1 MRSTPESGKTAIAI
15 VGLGALYPG
24 ARTVHEFWNNIVA
37 GVDSVTDIPDTHW
50 SVADHYDPDPAA
62 PDKTYSKRGGFI
74 PPVEFD
80 PLEFGLPPNT
90 LEVTGVLQLLS
101 LLVAKQ
107 TLADA
112 GCLDS
117 DRFDGSRIGVILGVT
132 GANSLIYPLATRLQ
146 TPVVEQAVRACGLS
160 RQDAEAV
167 AAKFAAAFAPWQEN
181 SFPGLLGN
189 VVAGRIANRFDLGG
203 TNCTVDAACASSLA
217 AVRMAVDEL
226 QSGRADLMITGGCDA
241 DNTILMYLCFSKT
254 PAFSKRGRVRPFD
267 EGGDGTLIG
276 EGIGML
282 ALKRLADA
290 ERDGDRIYAVLR
302 GIGSSSDGRHKSIYA
317 PRGEGQMVALGRAYA
332 DAGFGPGEV
341 GLLEAHGTGTPV
353 GDLTEVTALRSV
365 YADAGR
371 RSVAIGSVKSQIG
384 HTKAAAG
391 AAGLIKL
398 ALSLHHKV
406 LPPTINVEKPRAALH
421 FEDGPFYVNT
431 ESSPWIAQ
439 PQRPVRRA
447 GVSSFGFG
455 GTNFH
460 CVLEEYGA
468 AAGPGHATAQISL
481 WHARDVAELV
491 SALDGPPHEGPVP
504 AEHARLAIVARGPG
518 ELAKLR
524 GEAIAKLSAE
534 AVGEA
539 FDLPS
544 GVYYRR
550 RARSNGRVAALFAGQ
565 GSQYA
570 GMGRAAA
577 LAVPQ
582 VQAAFDRAA
591 AEFAGAEPLGPVVFP
606 PSAFDEETRAAQA
619 DALRRTDFAQPAI
632 AAISAGQFRYLA
644 DLGFVPDGALGHSF
658 GELSALWAAG
668 GLDDGALFRLA
679 RARGEAMARRP
690 VALSDP
696 GAMAVVHA
704 DRGRVEELLADA
716 TDVYLCNLN
725 APNQV
730 VVGGGSAAV
739 GEFIARCAAK
749 GVGAKPL
756 PVAAAFH
763 TRYVEHAAEEFAA
776 AVAGTEIRE
785 LGFPVYADTEGAE
798 YGADPV
804 RNRRVLTEQLRHPVA
819 FAPRLAQMYDE
830 GFRTF
835 VEFGPK
841 SVLTGLAGQTF
852 ADHADVVVLA
862 ADPGPGQDSDLA
874 LKRLAARLAV
884 LGLPL
889 TGFPPAQPDS
899 GIQKTKKGMVI
910 TLTGVNHVPPHRERA
925 YQEALTDGYTAAD
938 AAPPIDASSA
948 RRIAVEHLASHREY
962 LASQSRVAEQIVA
975 ILRDESR
982 NGMRDSVIAGIN
994 AIADHSRTIGR
1005 SHTQAGEV
1013 VRSMVHLEAGVML
1026 PPVESEGPAMVTP
1039 PLRNEVYLPRTAPE
1053 MMPPAIVTPAAIASP
1068 TVVPNAIT
1076 PAKVDPAA
1084 GVAVAPA
1091 EVAPAA
1097 HPGLFAPAGVVPVAE
1112 GSVPFAPTGVA
1123 PAAVAPGVFAPGGA
1137 VSAVGGPVVV
1147 ASAGV
1152 ASGGNAPD
1160 AMVPAAGAAVAVA
1173 PAADAAQPVGT
1184 AEFGVSPPPRG
1195 SGMEPRLTSG
1205 GSVAGSGAMDATV
1218 VRGQLLEIVSAK
1230 TGYPVDTLE
1239 GDMEIEAD
1247 LGIDSIK
1254 RVEIMGALRE
1264 RFPAAAVADADELAE
1279 LRVLDN
1285 IVDFVVGGQ
1294 EADVHPKGESGLG
1307 IARRHVRPSP
1317 LPAVDRLDQP
1327 FRQQPVALLA
1337 GEGSDLLERM
1347 DAVLTAHGWTVHRD
1361 EEIPETL
1368 DLVLYVPGHPA
1379 DFHGAA
1385 RQLREAVLLAAR
1397 TQRAL
1402 QSAARTGR
1410 SAFITLTSAAGTDLA
1425 SAALSGVC
1433 GLVKTLAIEA
1443 PALFCRAIE
1452 LGHGMDPATAAELT
1466 VTEIH
1471 DARTDLAVV
1480 RYNRTGARYTDVLSD
1495 EPPLSP
1501 PAAAHGTADPHR
1513 AELAS
1518 AHLRVAECDAA
1529 DPQVAEFGAG
1539 DLLVITGGGRGVT
1552 AACAVAVAR
1561 RWRCGV
1567 LLLGRSESVG
1577 VEEISGT
1584 LAELGR
1590 IGVEARYLRV
1600 DVTDGAA
1607 VAGVLGPYRGRI
1619 TGIVHGAG
1627 VLADQLIVNK
1637 RARDVDRVL
1646 GAKLLGLYWVLAA
1659 TDQERVRH
1667 ILLFSSVA
1675 GFFGNKGQVDYAVAN
1690 EALNGVAVALKRAR
1704 PDSRVTAIN
1713 WGAWNG
1719 GMVTPELAKMFETRG
1734 VPLIPVGV
1742 GARMCAEQFARER
1755 GHDTVCVIGPSTP
1768 LSGSR
1773 PKRLSGKDVTVVRDL
1788 SAIARDPILADHC
1801 VNGKPVLPASAAL
1814 GAILDIVGQ
1823 VRPGRPVARLTEFTV
1838 CKGVVFDRDQPA
1850 ALSVAISGDQVR
1862 VLDEQGRPRY
1872 QAVIGEQPAPEPC
1885 GTSMPPWDSGQPI
1898 DPYAAGELFHGPGLR
1913 GIRRQLTD
1921 TVFVC
1926 ALKDVNIPGWSTSTY
1941 SPVLADLL
1949 LQVPLVWAH
1958 RSLGIATLP
1967 SRIGEI
1973 EIHRSLPDDAPFVV
1987 SLEDTRRTESGAR
2000 CSAIAR
2006 DTDGNVLLV
2015 FREIELVTRPA
2026 GILAD
2031 RRLRL
2036 PAPPYLMISRVTE
2049 LRAEAGKLEPA
2060 SITVEY
2066 DVPADAWFAVDG
2078 RASFGPTLE
2087 IAQATLVLLGYQGIE
2102 ERTGGERRFRLL
2114 GGSATFFE
2122 GLPRTGETL
2131 RYHVEIT
2138 RFVWQ
2143 GALPLIFFQCD
2154 GYRGDTL
2161 FLQMRDGCAGLF
2173 TDAELAEPMGVLDAE
2188 RPEPSTG
2195 SAFTPLARSERTSLS
2210 PNDIERLTAGDAT
2223 VFGAAYASDGHNP
2236 SIRLPGGDLLALD
2249 QVHEIDRTGGPAGL
2263 GRLVATQRVTPDAW
2277 YFACHFPGDPVL
2289 PGTMMMEGA
2298 AQLIQIYAMYLG
2310 LHLVFPDAEFQPALE
2325 HRIHCRLRGQVT
2337 PADREL
2343 RYVAEITSITMLPR
2357 PTVIADITVYDGDMP
2372 ILSLRDLGIQVREKP
2387 GTPYR
2392 IERDGRPSRFLG
2404 RRSHLGEP
2412 TVAGELHMAHL
2423 AQGDLGLAMGT
2434 EFDVYQGR
2442 RAPRIPNGDF
2452 CFLHRLVEFTGAHG
2466 QSSGTRMI
2474 TEYDSPPDAWYYT
2487 GNPGMPYCVLMETSL
2502 QSAVLTGYYL
2512 GASLLTPE
2520 EDLVIRNLDGRAVLL
2535 GRPDLRGRTIRQ
2547 ESELLSTHRTAGA
2560 ILQSFRY
2567 RLSADGA
2574 VFYEGESLF
2583 GYFNDQAL
2591 AKQSGLDGGR
2601 KVLPWLTTAAATAE
2615 RITVGGAGRFDLI
2628 DDVEIVRDGGRY
2640 GLGYLR
2646 GRRRIDAG
2654 DWFFP
2659 LHFHGDPVM
2668 PGSLG
2673 VETVLQALRL
2683 FLRHTEPADPGSSEF
2698 VLPVDVPFTW
2708 RYRGQILPSDRE
2720 LVFDFHVKEIRREQG
2735 RTVLIADAN
2744 LWNNDL
2750 RIYEFTDI
2758 AVGEEST

>member
-1 MRSTPESGKTAIAI
+1 MPSKPESGSTAIAI

-24 ARTVHEFWNNIVA
+24 ARNVHEFWNNIVA
-37 GVDSVTDIPDTHW
+37 GVDSVTDVPDTHW
-50 SVADHYDPDPAA
+50 SVADHYDPDPTA

-74 PPVEFD
+74 PAVEFD

-117 DRFDGSRIGVILGVT
+117 DRFDGSRTGVILGVT

-146 TPVVEQAVRACGLS
+146 TPVVEQAVRSCGLTQ
-160 RQDAEAV
+160 RDAEAV

-226 QSGRADLMITGGCDA
+226 QSGRADLMLTGGCDA

-254 PAFSKRGRVRPFD
+254 PAFSKRGQVRPFD
-267 EGGDGTLIG
+267 ESGDGTLIG

-317 PRGEGQMVALGRAYA
+317 PRGEGQMVALGRAYD

-353 GDLTEVTALRSV
+353 GDLTEVTALRSI

-421 FEDGPFYVNT
+421 FDDGPFYVNT

-468 AAGPGHATAQISL
+468 APGAGHTTAQIYL
-481 WHARDVAELV
+481 WHARNATELL
-491 SALDGPPHEGPVP
+491 SALDGPPQDGPVP
-504 AEHARLAIVARGPG
+504 AEHSRLAIVARGQS

-524 GEAIAKLSAE
+524 DEARAKLAAEPTAE
-534 AVGEA
+534 AFE
-539 FDLPS
+539 LPS
-544 GVYYRR
+544 GVYYRH
-550 RARSNGRVAALFAGQ
+550 RARSTGRVAALFAGQ
-565 GSQYA
+565 GSQYV
-570 GMGRAAA
+570 GMGRASA
-577 LAVPQ
+577 LAVSQ

-591 AEFAGAEPLGPVVFP
+591 AEFSGTEPLGPVVFP
-606 PSAFDEETRAAQA
+606 PPAFDEETRAAQSN
-619 DALRRTDFAQPAI
+619 ALRRTDFAQPAI
-632 AAISAGQFRYLA
+632 AAISAGQFRYLTE
-644 DLGFVPDGALGHSF
+644 LGFAPDGALGHSF
-658 GELSALWAAG
+658 GELTALWAAG
-668 GLDDGALFRLA
+668 GLGDADLFRLA

-690 VALSDP
+690 VELTDP

-704 DRGRVEELLADA
+704 DRRRVEELLAQA
-716 TDVYLCNLN
+716 TNVSVCNLN

-730 VVGGGSAAV
+730 VVGGGSTAV
-739 GEFIARCAAK
+739 GEFVAQCAAE

-763 TRYVEHAAEEFAA
+763 TRYVAHATEQFAA
-776 AVAGTEIRE
+776 AVADTEIGK
-785 LGFPVYADTEGAE
+785 LDIPVYANTEGAE
-798 YGADPV
+798 YGGDPV
-804 RNRRVLTEQLRHPVA
+804 RDRRVLTEQLRKPVA

-830 GFRTF
+830 GFRIF

-841 SVLTGLAGQTF
+841 SVLAGLANQAF
-852 ADHADVVVLA
+852 ADHTDVVVLA
-862 ADPGPGQDSDLA
+862 ADPGPGHDSDLA

-889 TGFPPAQPDS
+889 TGFRPALPDS
-899 GIQKTKKGMVI
+899 GVQKTKKGMVI
-910 TLTGVNHVPPHRERA
+910 TLTGVNHVPPQRERA
-925 YQEALTDGYTAAD
+925 YQEALTDGYTVGD
-938 AAPPIDASSA
+938 AGLPSEPNSV
-948 RRIAVEHLASHREY
+948 RRIAVEHMASHREY
-962 LASQSRVAEQIVA
+962 LASQSRVAEQIVD
-975 ILRDESR
+975 ILREESR
-982 NGMRDSVIAGIN
+982 NGMRDSVIAGIS
-994 AIADHSRTIGR
+994 AIAEHSRTIGR

-1013 VRSMVHLEAGVML
+1013 LRSMVHLEAGAGV
-1026 PPVESEGPAMVTP
+1026 PPIESEEASLTAYPVRNDVYLSRSSGTRMVT
-1039 PLRNEVYLPRTAPE
+1039 A
-1053 MMPPAIVTPAAIASP
+1053 APAAIA
-1068 TVVPNAIT
+1068 
-1076 PAKVDPAA
+1076 PAA
-1084 GVAVAPA
+1084 AVPAAEAPMAVAQTTLLP
-1091 EVAPAA
+1091 E
-1097 HPGLFAPAGVVPVAE
+1097 AGVPGAI
-1112 GSVPFAPTGVA
+1112 APTEISPEAG
-1123 PAAVAPGVFAPGGA
+1123 
-1137 VSAVGGPVVV
+1137 

-1152 ASGGNAPD
+1152 AAVAGVSGSGTSVYMAPP
-1160 AMVPAAGAAVAVA
+1160 ARTPHIEPLPRPAEPEPAAA
-1173 PAADAAQPVGT
+1173 T
-1184 AEFGVSPPPRG
+1184 
-1195 SGMEPRLTSG
+1195 
-1205 GSVAGSGAMDATV
+1205 MDAIM

-1230 TGYPVDTLE
+1230 TGYPVDTLD

-1264 RFPAAAVADADELAE
+1264 RFPAAAIADADELAE

-1307 IARRHVRPSP
+1307 IARQFAQPSP
-1317 LPAVDRLDQP
+1317 LSAADRVYRP
-1327 FRQQPVALLA
+1327 YRQQPVALLA
-1337 GEGSDLLERM
+1337 GEGSDLLARVS
-1347 DAVLTAHGWTVHRD
+1347 AALTAHGWAVHRG

-1368 DLVLYVPGHPA
+1368 DLVLYAPGRPA
-1379 DFHGAA
+1379 DFPGAT

-1402 QSAARTGR
+1402 ESAAREGR
-1410 SAFITLTSAAGTDLA
+1410 AAFVTLTGAPGTDPA
-1425 SAALSGVC
+1425 SAALSGVS

-1452 LGHGMDPATAAELT
+1452 LGDGLEHAAAAELA
-1466 VTEIH
+1466 VAEIY

-1480 RYNRTGARYTDVLSD
+1480 RHDGSGGRYTEVLTD
-1495 EPPLSP
+1495 EPPTGP
-1501 PAAAHGTADPHR
+1501 PVAELQTADPH
-1513 AELAS
+1513 
-1518 AHLRVAECDAA
+1518 
-1529 DPQVAEFGAG
+1529 VAEFGV
-1539 DLLVITGGGRGVT
+1539 DDFLVVTGGGRGVT
-1552 AACAVAVAR
+1552 AACAIALAR
-1561 RWRCGV
+1561 RHRCGM
-1567 LLLGRSESVG
+1567 LLLGRSESDG
-1577 VEEISGT
+1577 ADEISAT
-1584 LAELGR
+1584 LADLER
-1590 IGVEARYLRV
+1590 IGVEAQYLTV
-1600 DVTDGAA
+1600 DVTDGPA
-1607 VAGVLGPYRGRI
+1607 VGTALAPYRARI

-1627 VLADQLIVNK
+1627 VLADQLILNK
-1637 RARDVDRVL
+1637 RASDVDRVL
-1646 GAKLLGLYWVLAA
+1646 GAKLLGLHSVLAA
-1659 TDQERVRH
+1659 TDQERMRH
-1667 ILLFSSVA
+1667 IVLFSSVA
-1675 GFFGNKGQVDYAVAN
+1675 GFFGNKGQADYAVAN
-1690 EALNGVAVALKRAR
+1690 EALNGIAAALKRAR

-1734 VPLIPVGV
+1734 VPLIPIGL
-1742 GARMCAEQFARER
+1742 GARMFAEQFDLER
-1755 GHDTVCVIGPSTP
+1755 GNDTVCVIGPSTP

-1773 PKRLSGKDVTVVRDL
+1773 PKRMSSKEVTVVRDL
-1788 SAIARDPILADHC
+1788 ATIARDPVVADHC
-1801 VNGKPVLPASAAL
+1801 VNGKPVLPATAAL

-1823 VRPGRPVARLTEFTV
+1823 VRPGRAATRLTEFKV
-1838 CKGVVFDRDQPA
+1838 FKGLVFDDDQPA
-1850 ALSVAISGDQVR
+1850 ALSFVISADQVR

-1872 QAVIGEQPAPEPC
+1872 QAVIGEQPAPAPRS
-1885 GTSMPPWDSGQPI
+1885 TDVPPWDSGQPI
-1898 DPYAAGELFHGPGLR
+1898 DPYTGGELFHGPSLR

-1921 TVFVC
+1921 TVFLC
-1926 ALKDVNIPGWSTSTY
+1926 ALRDVDLAGGGWSTPSY

-1949 LQVPLVWAH
+1949 LQVSLVWAH

-1967 SRIGEI
+1967 SGIGDI
-1973 EIHRSLPDDAPFVV
+1973 EIHRPLPDAFVV
-1987 SLEDTRRTESGAR
+1987 SLGDTRRTESGAR
-2000 CSAIAR
+2000 CSVTATDA
-2006 DTDGNVLLV
+2006 DGNVLLV
-2015 FREIELVTRPA
+2015 FRDVELVTRPA
-2026 GILAD
+2026 GILWDRDDLVEFGTARTD

-2036 PAPPYLMISRVTE
+2036 PAPPYLMISRVTG
-2049 LRAEAGKLEPA
+2049 LRAEPGKLEPA

-2087 IAQATLVLLGYQGIE
+2087 IAQATLFLLGYQGIE
-2102 ERTGGERRFRLL
+2102 DRIGGERRFRLL
-2114 GGSATFFE
+2114 GGSATFFD

-2143 GALPLIFFQCD
+2143 GEMPLIFFQCD

-2173 TDAELAEPMGVLDAE
+2173 TDAELAQPLGVIDDERIEPTNA
-2188 RPEPSTG
+2188 P
-2195 SAFTPLARSERTSLS
+2195 AFTPLARSDRTSLS
-2210 PNDIERLTAGDAT
+2210 HNDIERLTAGEVAA
-2223 VFGAAYASDGHNP
+2223 VFGAAWESDGLNP
-2236 SIRLPGGDLLALD
+2236 SIRLPGGNLLALE

-2325 HRIHCRLRGQVT
+2325 QRLHCRLRGQIT
-2337 PADREL
+2337 PAECEL

-2357 PTVIADITVYDGDMP
+2357 PTVTADITVFDGDKP
-2372 ILSLRDLGIQVREKP
+2372 ILSMRELGIQVREKP

-2392 IERDGRPSRFLG
+2392 IERDGRPRRFLG
-2404 RRSHLGEP
+2404 RRSHDGEP
-2412 TVAGELHMAHL
+2412 TVANELHMAHL

-2434 EFDVYQGR
+2434 EFDIYRDR

-2466 QSSGTRMI
+2466 QPSGARMV
-2474 TEYDSPPDAWYYT
+2474 TEYDSPPDAWYYAE
-2487 GNPGMPYCVLMETSL
+2487 NPDPGMPYCVLMETSL

-2560 ILQSFRY
+2560 TLQSFSY
-2567 RLSADGA
+2567 RLSVDGE

-2601 KVLPWLTTAAATAE
+2601 KMLPWLETEAAQAE
-2615 RITVGGAGRFDLI
+2615 RITVGGDGRFDLI
-2628 DDVEIVRDGGRY
+2628 DDVEIVRDGGRH

-2673 VETVLQALRL
+2673 VETVLQALRI
-2683 FLRHTEPADPGSSEF
+2683 FLRHSEPADDLESGEF
-2698 VLPVDVPFTW
+2698 VLPLDVPFSW
-2708 RYRGQILPSDRE
+2708 RYRGQILPADGE
-2720 LVFDFHVKEIRREQG
+2720 LVFDFHVKDIRREQG
-2735 RTVLIADAN
+2735 RTVIVADAN
-2744 LWNNDL
+2744 LWNNGL

-2758 AVGEEST
+2758 AVGAEST